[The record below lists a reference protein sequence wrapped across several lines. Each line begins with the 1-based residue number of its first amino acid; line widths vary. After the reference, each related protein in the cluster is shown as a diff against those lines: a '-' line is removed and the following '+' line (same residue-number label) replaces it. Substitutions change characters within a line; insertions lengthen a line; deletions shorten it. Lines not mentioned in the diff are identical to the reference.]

1 MGSHKTS
8 EIRRCSRFRELQPS
22 PFAVFFT
29 AVQPWTTQR
38 IFFGGVSGSCRRS
51 FLIHGLGVNARLK
64 ISLPLRCNLGNSPT
78 NSASGAPPAAILAH
92 KNLVPP
98 HSPPR
103 IGSPAHPAPTRL
115 PPPHFP

>member
-38 IFFGGVSGSCRRS
+38 IFFRRG
-51 FLIHGLGVNARLK
+51 FGLFQALSPDSRL
-64 ISLPLRCNLGNSPT
+64 
-78 NSASGAPPAAILAH
+78 GAPCAGGARPPLSGVVVPLPPRTLSHRA
-92 KNLVPP
+92 LVRGPP
-98 HSPPR
+98 PLVHSPL
-103 IGSPAHPAPTRL
+103 SNS
-115 PPPHFP
+115 